1 MFGQETRR
9 TVVASV
15 ELNEVAT
22 FVIVVYPTEET
33 ARGPAITRVGYRSV
47 ARSHTHVR
55 VGGRVNS
62 RDTIVEIVVVV
73 VFFLVATHKRK
84 VVGIEQGERIIA
96 VKADVLVA
104 CVTLGTR
111 KTTLGRYA

>member
-9 TVVASV
+9 SVVASV

-33 ARGPAITRVGYRSV
+33 ARGPAVTRVGYRSV
-47 ARSHTHVR
+47 ARSHTHIW

-62 RDTIVEIVVVV
+62 RDAIVEIVVVV
-73 VFFLVATHKRK
+73 VFFLVATHKRQ
-84 VVGIEQGERIIA
+84 VVGIEQRERVIA
-96 VKADVLVA
+96 VKTDILVA
-104 CVTLGTR
+104 CMALGTR
-111 KTTLGRYA
+111 KTALRRYA